1 MIRKILKILGILIAV
16 VLVGFI
22 TIYAVYNEKLPE
34 GRPGADADALAQK
47 MLSTLNYDKF
57 KQTRFLEWSFQGG
70 AHQYKWDKEKRNVA
84 VSWDE
89 YLVNLDLI
97 APESSLALKNGERLM
112 DIESEAIIE
121 KAVDYF
127 NNDSF
132 WLVAPYKVFDSG
144 VTRSIV
150 PLPDGTDGLLVT
162 YTTGGSTPG
171 DSYLW
176 MLQPNGFPKSFKMW
190 VNIIPIGGIEAT
202 WDDWAVMQSGAFLP
216 KSHEMGPLKLMMGDI
231 QGYNGKR

>member
-1 MIRKILKILGILIAV
+1 MVRKLLKILGILFVV
-16 VLVGFI
+16 VLVAFI

-84 VSWDE
+84 VSWDDF
-89 YLVNLDLI
+89 LVNLDLI
-97 APESSLALKNGERLM
+97 APESSLVFKNGERLM
-112 DIESEAIIE
+112 DIESEAFIE
-121 KAVDYF
+121 KAVGYF

-202 WDDWAVMQSGAFLP
+202 WDDWDEMESGVFLP
-216 KSHEMGPLKLMMGDI
+216 KSHEMGPVKLLMGDI
-231 QGYNGKR
+231 QGYNRKR

>member
-1 MIRKILKILGILIAV
+1 MIRKILKIVGVLV
-16 VLVGFI
+16 VLLIVAFI
-22 TIYAVYNEKLPE
+22 TMYAVYNEKLPE

-57 KQTRFLEWSFQGG
+57 KQTRFLEWTFQGG
-70 AHQYKWDKEKRNVA
+70 AHQYKWDKEKRKVD
-84 VSWDE
+84 VSWDN

-97 APESSLALKNGERLM
+97 APESSLAFKSGERLM

-121 KAVDYF
+121 DAIAYF

-132 WLVAPYKVFDSG
+132 WLVAPYKVMDKG
-144 VTRSIV
+144 VTRSII

-162 YTTGGSTPG
+162 YTAGGTTPG

-190 VNIIPIGGIEAT
+190 VKIIPIGGIEAT
-202 WDDWAVMQSGAFLP
+202 WDDWAVMESGAFLP
-216 KSHEMGPLKLMMGDI
+216 KSHELGPVKLMMGDI
-231 QGYNGKR
+231 RAYNP